1 MKEYDLSVVLSIACR
16 WHLLT
21 VSFSLFTFYYYL
33 LFFLVYVFFSSVL
46 AVNC

>member
-1 MKEYDLSVVLSIACR
+1 MKEYDLSVVLSIACG

-33 LFFLVYVFFSSVL
+33 LFFLVYVFFL
-46 AVNC
+46 LLYLL